1 MSEKVTVDLNDGQF
15 VDVLRTVLN
24 NMAVNDNDAGMLS
37 FQLDI
42 DDGSMSVKGVNMQVL
57 MVVATINGKES
68 VSYRAIKEV
77 MPDA

>member
-37 FQLDI
+37 FMLDI